1 MSSPSR
7 DHLLGY
13 LLGALERTE
22 LEQVEAELE
31 ANPELRAELRRLEQC
46 VGRIGLADEPEH
58 FDPPVDLAAR
68 TCRLVAARSSNTGGG
83 VREVVVVTRH
93 SWTVAPAE
101 GRQSM
106 TWVNLLTVA
115 SVLIAGAALFFPAL
129 NHSLEQAQRASCQNN
144 LRQLGFAMHEY
155 SDRDPNHRFPQIER
169 TGNRGVAGFYAPLLV
184 SRQLIL
190 DSATFLCPSMASAR
204 RERSLH
210 ILTPEEIDALTGSE
224 LTHAQQTMGGD
235 YGCNMGYTE
244 NGVHFAPENSGR
256 SNYVL
261 MSDAPSNELP
271 GRRSANHGGDGQN
284 MLHEDGHIKFIRT
297 LPCPLVPDDPF
308 YNLDLRVGAGLNR
321 TDHCI
326 GASCDRP

>member
-7 DHLLGY
+7 EHLLGY

-31 ANPELRAELRRLEQC
+31 SNPQLRTELRRLEHSL
-46 VGRIGLADEPEH
+46 GRVGLADEPEH

-68 TCRLVAARSSNTGGG
+68 TCRLVATR
-83 VREVVVVTRH
+83 REAVVVTRQ
-93 SWTVAPAE
+93 SWSVATA
-101 GRQSM
+101 GSRQDM

-115 SVLIAGAALFFPAL
+115 SVLIAGAAIFFPAL
-129 NHSLEQAQRASCQNN
+129 NHSLEQAQRATCQNN
-144 LRQLGFAMHEY
+144 LRQIGFALHEY
-155 SDRDPNHRFPQIER
+155 SERDPQHRFPQIER
-169 TGNRGVAGFYAPLLV
+169 TGNRGFAGFYAPLLV

-190 DSATFLCPSMASAR
+190 DSATFLCPSTANER

-210 ILTPEEIDALTGSE
+210 ILTPEEIDALTGSA
-224 LTHAQQTMGGD
+224 LTQAQQTMGGD

-244 NGVHFAPENSGR
+244 NGEHFAPENSGR
-256 SNYVL
+256 SDYVL
-261 MSDAPSNELP
+261 ISDAPSDELP
-271 GRRSANHGGDGQN
+271 GRRSTNHGGDGQN
-284 MLHEDGHIKFIRT
+284 LLYEDGHIKFIGT

-308 YNLDLRVGAGLNR
+308 YNLERRVGAGLNR